1 MAGQVPSVEPS
12 STRINSNVIPVASR
26 TSVIAR
32 CADVAGFVHRRN
44 DHAQPRPVAS
54 LSLTAS
60 PAGRCPLRPTAP
72 APVHHVVRD
81 LSRGLLFQGNHVPDR
96 HSLQLCGL
104 CAPSGTHTKTV
115 AVRVKFRRGVRVR
128 RGRDQGIVGL
138 VRLSQRPVE
147 RSTQRPLAGPTA
159 RQLVRV
165 SLLALPVDLG
175 NCGGEPFGAARRFV
189 SADCDQHPASCRR
202 NASGH
207 PDGAA
212 DRRHCLGDRDR
223 SSNQC
228 ADRSR
233 LQLPSGRSPHCRRV
247 ALTACLRLTDLEV
260 PGSTT
265 TPLSTRSRPS

>member
-32 CADVAGFVHRRN
+32 CSADVAGFVHRRN

-54 LSLTAS
+54 LVADSQ
-60 PAGRCPLRPTAP
+60 PRR
-72 APVHHVVRD
+72 VDVRFDQRHQRQSIMLFGD
-81 LSRGLLFQGNHVPDR
+81 LSRGLLFQGNTFLTG

-115 AVRVKFRRGVRVR
+115 AVEGKVPAEAFEFVGE
-128 RGRDQGIVGL
+128 GIRASWAWSG
-138 VRLSQRPVE
+138 SQRPVE
-147 RSTQRPLAGPTA
+147 RSTQRLAGPTA
-159 RQLVRV
+159 RRLVRV
-165 SLLALPVDLG
+165 SLLALACGLLA
-175 NCGGEPFGAARRFV
+175 NCGGEPSLV
-189 SADCDQHPASCRR
+189 PPADSSQQIVTSTSRCR

-228 ADRSR
+228 ADRSG
-233 LQLPSGRSPHCRRV
+233 P
-247 ALTACLRLTDLEV
+247 
-260 PGSTT
+260 
-265 TPLSTRSRPS
+265 